1 MLTQF
6 RKYYPQGSL
15 ISELVT
21 IDHGK
26 YIVRVLLEN
35 NGITLGTG
43 LAADDKIEIAEDRA
57 IERALT
63 HLKLDS
69 HPLESSPKIVAQSSP
84 VSKEVTKP
92 VETTKITAPPP
103 AKNLEPVPQKET
115 IKEPEINPLP
125 VTEIPS
131 ETPKKSSK
139 KRVKTSTNSKKMK
152 SIASEIEEKPL
163 PIAETPQEPEIKEKP
178 LPIAETPEIE
188 EKPLPITETPQEPEI
203 EEKPLPITETSKEP
217 EIEEEEVLD
226 FSEIIARSNAE
237 LKRLKWTTEQG
248 RQYLVKTY
256 GKRSRQVLSDGELL
270 EFLRYLESL
279 PTPS

>member
-35 NGITLGTG
+35 NGVTLGTG

-57 IERALT
+57 IERALN
-63 HLKLDS
+63 HLKLDNRS
-69 HPLESSPKIVAQSSP
+69 LEPSSNIATQSP
-84 VSKEVTKP
+84 PARKEVTQPIK
-92 VETTKITAPPP
+92 TTKITTFPSD
-103 AKNLEPVPQKET
+103 KNLESVPT
-115 IKEPEINPLP
+115 KEPETDSLP
-125 VTEIPS
+125 VPEIPS
-131 ETPKKSSK
+131 DTSNKSSK
-139 KRVKTSTNSKKMK
+139 KPVKTSKNGKK
-152 SIASEIEEKPL
+152 AKP
-163 PIAETPQEPEIKEKP
+163 I
-178 LPIAETPEIE
+178 
-188 EKPLPITETPQEPEI
+188 EPEI
-203 EEKPLPITETSKEP
+203 EEKPLPITETLKEP
-217 EIEEEEVLD
+217 EIEEKPLPIDQTPKESGIEEKPLPITETPKESEIEEKPLPIDETPKEPEIEEEVLD

-248 RQYLVKTY
+248 RQYLIKTY
-256 GKRSRQVLSDGELL
+256 GKRSRQVLSDEELL

-279 PTPS
+279 ATPS